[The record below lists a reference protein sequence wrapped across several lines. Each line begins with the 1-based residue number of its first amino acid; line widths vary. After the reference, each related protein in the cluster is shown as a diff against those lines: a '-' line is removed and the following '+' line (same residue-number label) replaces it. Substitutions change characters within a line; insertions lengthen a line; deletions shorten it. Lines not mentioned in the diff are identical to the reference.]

1 MPSPKLIGSYKNH
14 NYVSVEVAENTAY
27 LNGYHQLYVLDISDP
42 TQPILKGEYQSSINL
57 NGSIETLAI
66 QEKTAYL
73 IDENSRIEIVDF
85 SDPEKPIVK
94 GEYQPD
100 KSKSF
105 VVLPWMEAVIEGNYL
120 YIPSGPGGLQ
130 IVDISKPSSPK
141 LISNYIPLQN
151 KVDFWVSE
159 VTISGSYAYISSNSG
174 IEILDINNPDKPIL
188 KGTYNRPREY
198 INFYSSDSIAVSG
211 NYAYLVN
218 DELGLQILDV
228 SDPSKPILKGT
239 YAIKI
244 PEIRPEEG
252 SFSSNFTSTINVEIV
267 GDYAYIVDNYRLQ
280 IVDVSNPEKPNLKAF
295 HELKSPSFVF
305 DLQIAGNYAFFLS
318 ESSGLQIIQLTDN
331 TPPSAVDR
339 VITLEANTSYTFAAA
354 DFQFTDS
361 DLDNTLK
368 TVQITGLTSQGE
380 LFLDAN
386 GNKQNDGESVPLNR
400 EIAIADLPQL
410 TFKPQRDQSGLTY
423 DTFQF
428 KVSDGI
434 AYSSQA
440 YTISFNVNPIKKE
453 PELPPEPEKEFTE
466 IELTPTYLPDGVDPN
481 FNPCLLI
488 YNPPAIPSPNLTTDT
503 RTVPAFTTPEGYAIF
518 FGDESY
524 NTIDAGTV
532 PLAAIIGD
540 AGNDNIFG
548 SSTVGV
554 GNHDG
559 DVLGGNKGADY
570 IDAKA
575 GHDIVFGGQ
584 DNDVIRGNDG
594 DDALLGDL
602 GNDLILG
609 DAGNDGLSGMEG
621 IDYLNGGSGD
631 DFLSGGDDNDAA
643 VGGDGN
649 DRLFGDAG
657 NDCMSGQIG
666 DDLLFGGTGVDLL
679 NGDSGNDTLYGGKDS
694 DTLVAGAGNDLLLSD
709 LGNDILIGGTGG
721 DRFDFLPGDGFD
733 VIADFQDGTD
743 IIGLRGFNFG
753 EVTIKEFG
761 SDTLI
766 TATGLT
772 VILQRVSV
780 TAIDASDFAR
790 L

>member
-1 MPSPKLIGSYKNH
+1 MPSPKLIGSYETP
-14 NYVSVEVAENTAY
+14 SLTRGVEVVENIAYLHDNEKVYFFDVSNPEKAILKGSYYPGDDWYAGIKSLIIQESTAY
-27 LNGYHQLYVLDISDP
+27 IIDEFSNFQVVDFSNPDK
-42 TQPILKGEYQSSINL
+42 PILKGIYKSQENKNFFIEFGKESII
-57 NGSIETLAI
+57 S
-66 QEKTAYL
+66 
-73 IDENSRIEIVDF
+73 
-85 SDPEKPIVK
+85 
-94 GEYQPD
+94 
-100 KSKSF
+100 
-105 VVLPWMEAVIEGNYL
+105 GNHI

-130 IVDISKPSSPK
+130 IVDISDSSNPK
-141 LISNYIPLQN
+141 LTATYTQTGFDPLVN
-151 KVDFWVSE
+151 VVK
-159 VTISGSYAYISSNSG
+159 ISGSYAYILSNSG
-174 IEILDINNPDKPIL
+174 VEILDISNPAQPTL
-188 KGTYNRPREY
+188 KGTYKRSQN
-198 INFYSSDSIAVSG
+198 NFDFWYSDRLFVSDNYLYFVS
-211 NYAYLVN
+211 
-218 DELGLQILDV
+218 DHIGLEIIDV
-228 SDPSKPILKGT
+228 SDPTKPVLKGT
-239 YAIKI
+239 YTTDLTHSEVGKGIK
-244 PEIRPEEG
+244 
-252 SFSSNFTSTINVEIV
+252 VV
-267 GDYAYIVDNYRLQ
+267 GQLAYILDRDKLQ
-280 IVDVSNPEKPNLKAF
+280 VLDVTDPAKPTLKGTY
-295 HELKSPSFVF
+295 EDQSPSSIL
-305 DLQIAGNYAFFLS
+305 DLEVAGNYAFAAS
-318 ESSGLQIIQLTDN
+318 ESFGLQIIQLTDN
-331 TPPSAVDR
+331 TPPSAFDR
-339 VITLEANTSYTFAAA
+339 VITLEANTPYTFAAA

-386 GNKQNDGESVPLNR
+386 GNKQNDGESVSLNR

-466 IELTPTYLPDGVDPN
+466 IKLTPTYLPDGVDPN

-488 YNPPAIPSPNLTTDT
+488 YNPPTIPSPNLTTDT

-548 SSTVGV
+548 SSTIGV
-554 GNHDG
+554 GNYDG
-559 DVLGGNKGADY
+559 DVLVGNKGADY

-575 GHDIVFGGQ
+575 GNDIVFGGQ

-631 DFLSGGDDNDAA
+631 DFLNGGDDNDAA

-657 NDCMSGQIG
+657 NDCMSGQNG

-694 DTLVAGAGNDLLLSD
+694 DTLVGGVGNDLLLAD

-721 DRFDFLPGDGFD
+721 DRFDFLPGGGFD

-743 IIGLRGFNFG
+743 IIGLRGFSFG